1 MVVLGMIRKERRR
14 DFLLKIRPLREL
26 GTLLPCGVR
35 AVTLGVG
42 LFLTLRVE

>member
-26 GTLLPCGVR
+26 LFFP
-35 AVTLGVG
+35 AVL
-42 LFLTLRVE
+42 EQ